1 MNDFNSK
8 QANLSHS
15 TSFHRG
21 FLSGVVKIMSGKSV
35 MRRLLLVVFGWYV
48 MFAASSATPA
58 ERGTR
63 MGQSSVPAIALETV
77 VTGGLVHPL
86 YVTHAGDDS
95 GRLFVVEQPGRIRI
109 VRNGALIERPFLDIS
124 QRVRSSGMEQ
134 GLLGLAFH
142 PDYRNNGRYVVN
154 YTRVPDAATVIAE
167 YRVSGDP
174 DVSQTTE
181 RVLLVIPQP
190 YPNHKGGMVDF
201 GPDGLLYIG
210 MGDGGSGGDPENRA
224 QNREELLGK
233 ILRID
238 VDGGVPY
245 TSPPDNP
252 FAAGGGRPEIFAYGL
267 RNPWRF
273 SFDRDTRDLW
283 VADVGQNE
291 WEEIDLIQRG
301 GNYGWRIMEGNHCF
315 LPKSGCT
322 REGLVAPVAE
332 YPTRSPRCSVT
343 GGYVYRGTRI
353 PALRGVYVHG
363 DYCSGEILG
372 FLRDQGGSIG
382 TPQVL
387 LVTGYSISSFG
398 QDHAGELYVIDH
410 GGAVYRIIAAGSG
423 RR

>member
-1 MNDFNSK
+1 
-8 QANLSHS
+8 
-15 TSFHRG
+15 
-21 FLSGVVKIMSGKSV
+21 
-35 MRRLLLVVFGWYV
+35 MRRLLLVVFGWYIIV
-48 MFAASSATPA
+48 AASSATPGD
-58 ERGTR
+58 RGTR

-124 QRVRSSGMEQ
+124 RRVRSSDIEQ

-174 DVSQTTE
+174 SVSQTTE

-245 TSPPDNP
+245 GSPPDNP

-273 SFDRDTRDLW
+273 SFDRETRDLW
-283 VADVGQNE
+283 LADVGQNE

-315 LPKSGCT
+315 FPKSGCT
-322 REGLVAPVAE
+322 REGLVAPVGE
-332 YPTRSPRCSVT
+332 YPTRAPRCSVT
-343 GGYVYRGTRI
+343 GGYIYRGTRI
-353 PALRGVYVHG
+353 PALRGVYMHG

-372 FLRDQGGSIG
+372 LFGDQGGLVG

-398 QDHAGELYVIDH
+398 QDQEGELYVIDH